1 MLQKGKRPLIA
12 MQKKKKNGAKFEFF
26 SKRRREKKGV
36 GIQKFVRE
44 RLGKI

>member
-12 MQKKKKNGAKFEFF
+12 MQKKNGAKFEFF

>member
-12 MQKKKKNGAKFEFF
+12 MQKKKNGAKFEFF